1 MSRILIK
8 NCTLVPM
15 VKSLDEPGDLYYTGE
30 IAIEGNLL
38 KTVGPVGSVDPNWPA
53 EVIIDGSNMVAL
65 PGFINAHT
73 HAAMTLLRS
82 FADDLPLMQWLQDKI
97 WPLEAKLTGE
107 DVYWGSKLCILEMLL
122 SGTTTFADM
131 YFFMDDVAKAVE
143 ESGIRACLSR
153 GMIGIGENAELALE
167 ESQRFVESWQDRAN
181 GRITTMLGPH
191 APYTCPP
198 TYLEKVMALA
208 EKYDVGIH
216 IHVAETAVEVAQ
228 INKQYGKSPVQL
240 LDEVGIFGFP
250 TLAAHCVHVTEGDI
264 AILKNKGVGVAHNPE
279 SNMKLAS
286 GIAPVPAMLCA
297 GIPVA
302 LGTDGASSNNNLDM
316 LEEMRAAA
324 LLHKVHTMD
333 PTTVTSYQALEM
345 ATKNGAAALGM
356 QDKVGMLKP
365 GMLADVILFNFD
377 KPHLYPRHDVLAH
390 LVYSAQSSDINTV
403 IVDGNILVRSG
414 KPVGFDVRE
423 ICKQVQE
430 RAERISGA

>member
-1 MSRILIK
+1 
-8 NCTLVPM
+8 
-15 VKSLDEPGDLYYTGE
+15 
-30 IAIEGNLL
+30 
-38 KTVGPVGSVDPNWPA
+38 
-53 EVIIDGSNMVAL
+53 
-65 PGFINAHT
+65 
-73 HAAMTLLRS
+73 
-82 FADDLPLMQWLQDKI
+82 
-97 WPLEAKLTGE
+97 
-107 DVYWGSKLCILEMLL
+107 LEMLL

-153 GMIGIGENAELALE
+153 GMIGVGENAELALE

-198 TYLEKVMALA
+198 AYLEKVMALA

-324 LLHKVHTMD
+324 MLHKVHTMD

-390 LVYSAQSSDINTV
+390 LVYSARSSDIDTV